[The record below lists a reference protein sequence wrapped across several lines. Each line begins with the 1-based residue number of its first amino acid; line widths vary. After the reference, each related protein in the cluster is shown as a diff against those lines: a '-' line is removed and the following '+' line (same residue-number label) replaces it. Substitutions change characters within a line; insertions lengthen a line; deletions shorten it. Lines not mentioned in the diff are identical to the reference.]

1 MTRPSPS
8 DARERIVQILGDS
21 VIHALGL
28 KQLLLDEREALERQD
43 TDGLDRAVDDKGRYI
58 DQLQALENDRGSLCE
73 ASGFHAGPEQ
83 MQDMTEWCDENSV
96 VADGWSH
103 LMNVAAECNQLN
115 LANGAIIRL
124 RQQHAEAGLA
134 VIRGRDQDPATYA
147 RTGSD
152 SAARLNRT
160 LAEA

>member
-21 VIHALGL
+21 VMHALGL
-28 KQLLLDEREALERQD
+28 KELLIDEREALERQD
-43 TDGLDRAVDDKGRYI
+43 ADALETTVDGKGRYI
-58 DQLQALENDRGSLCE
+58 DKLQALETDRDSLCE
-73 ASGFHAGPEQ
+73 ASGFHAGPAQ
-83 MQDMTEWCDENSV
+83 MQDMTEWCDDNSV

-103 LMNVAAECNQLN
+103 LMKVAAECNQLN

-124 RQQHAEAGLA
+124 RQQHTEAGIA
-134 VIRGRDQDPATYA
+134 VLRGRDQDPATYA